1 MISVWGGPRATKYLA
16 TPVVTHAILG
26 AVISPEQGKY
36 PQQGQ
41 EFFLISVLTFKNRAS
56 YI

>member
-1 MISVWGGPRATKYLA
+1 MISVWDGPRVTKYLA
-16 TPVVTHAILG
+16 TPVGTHAILG

-41 EFFLISVLTFKNRAS
+41 EFFS
-56 YI
+56 YLCINL